1 MANLV
6 HVKLADSGHRMPHP
20 FNPSVDFPA
29 EGLTVDREDPAWLQ
43 LINDG
48 SLIIDKPI
56 EAPAS
61 AGKRKEKN

>member
-1 MANLV
+1 MTTLV
-6 HVKLADSGHRMPHP
+6 HVRLADAAHRMPHP

-29 EGLTVDREDPAWLQ
+29 EGLTVDREDPAWMQ

-48 SLIIDKPI
+48 SLTIVEK
-56 EAPAS
+56 EAPAT